1 MGFRVDNT
9 GQTQRK
15 SATAAFACSRVSL
28 ERWGTGK
35 RIRGKGAHLHLGGVH
50 VDVDVARV
58 DLNRKVR
65 KAVLPLWQVPRCARL
80 RLRRLHGYTAITT
93 IA

>member
-9 GQTQRK
+9 EQPQRK
-15 SATAAFACSRVSL
+15 PANAAFACSRVSL

-65 KAVLPLWQVPRCARL
+65 KAVLPLWQVPCTRL
-80 RLRRLHGYTAITT
+80 RLRRLHDYTAITT